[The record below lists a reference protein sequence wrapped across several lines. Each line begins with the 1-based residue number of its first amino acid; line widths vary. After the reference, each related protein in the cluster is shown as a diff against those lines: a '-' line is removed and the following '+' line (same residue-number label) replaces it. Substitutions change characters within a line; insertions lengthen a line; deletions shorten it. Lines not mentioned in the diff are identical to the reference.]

1 MLEHNHEDILPDK
14 VELTGKELNTG
25 MVMPA
30 DYSPHKKNELE
41 DYEIKTAIKTKLREL
56 FEQFDSIVSKHTN
69 DINTTPLLKMEIQT
83 EGPPIPSCPYLLPL
97 EHCSFVPN
105 EIENLEKAGVIRK
118 SLSPYAS
125 PIVVVPKKAPPGAP
139 ASEQK

>member
-1 MLEHNHEDILPDK
+1 
-14 VELTGKELNTG
+14 
-25 MVMPA
+25 MPA
-30 DYSPHKKNELE
+30 DYSPHQKFELE
-41 DYEIKTAIKTKLREL
+41 DYEIKAATKMKLQEL
-56 FEQFDSIVSKHTN
+56 FEQFDSIVSRHSN

-83 EGPPIPSCPYLLPL
+83 EGPPIASHPYVLPL
-97 EHCSFVPN
+97 KHHSFVCN

-139 ASEQK
+139 ENEQKRLVIDY